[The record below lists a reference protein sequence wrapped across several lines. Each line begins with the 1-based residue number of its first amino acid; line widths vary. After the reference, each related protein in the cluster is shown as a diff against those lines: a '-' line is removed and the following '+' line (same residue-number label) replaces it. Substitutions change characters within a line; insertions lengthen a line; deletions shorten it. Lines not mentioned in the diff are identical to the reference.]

1 VRDFL
6 NLLNVTTTD
15 VVEADDAYVVEARS
29 TEPRFQACRLF
40 CPIRKNGKRVREIND
55 TPIHGKPVLIRMQ
68 VHRGSCTEC
77 GKPALPEA
85 LPFLQPGFWMTRR
98 LLDHIAKQAMR
109 RTFAEVAREA
119 RVHRT
124 TASNAFNA
132 FVDER
137 INSLRRETPRV
148 LGLDEKM
155 LLKQFRAVLGNV
167 EARTVLNILPDREA
181 SLEAYLRDLP
191 NKQRVEVVCTDMF
204 DGYRTMIRDV
214 MPGRAHVTDKFHVV
228 RRANTALD
236 QIRADVARRM
246 TDGRQRAGLR
256 MARKLFW
263 SRWGKSD
270 QKTRDRIEQWCNMA
284 PILADA
290 YWAKERFFDLYQCT
304 SPAEAERYY
313 ADWLRTLP
321 PTVEDKFRR
330 LVAVAPRWLPMVY
343 AYFEHP
349 FTTNYVE
356 AVNRILDDL
365 QRDGR
370 GYSFEVMRAKLM
382 LAGKLENKTFRDRHP
397 GAFMGGGANVEPL
410 ETYHWG
416 VDLGRLSDVFSAE
429 FYIVRDGRRFD
440 QPKGLST
447 LDPDFDLAA

>member
-1 VRDFL
+1 MTDIL
-6 NLLNVTTTD
+6 NLPNVTVTKVNELSD
-15 VVEADDAYVVEARS
+15 SYVVEARS
-29 TEPRFQACRLF
+29 TEPRLQGCRLF
-40 CPIRKNGKRVREIND
+40 CPIRRNGRKVREIND
-55 TPIHGKPVLIRMQ
+55 TPIHGKPVLIRMDVQ
-68 VHRGSCTEC
+68 RGSCTEC
-77 GKPALPEA
+77 GKTGLYEA
-85 LPFLQPGFWMTRR
+85 FAFVQPGFWMTRR
-98 LLDHIAKQAMR
+98 LLDHIAKQSMR
-109 RTFAEVAREA
+109 RTFAEVARESFIDPK
-119 RVHRT
+119 
-124 TASNAFNA
+124 TAGKAFHSY
-132 FVDER
+132 VDER
-137 INSLRRETPRV
+137 IAGLKRETPRV

-167 EARTVLNILPDREA
+167 EARTVLNILPDRET
-181 SLEAYLRDLP
+181 SLEAYLTDIP
-191 NKQRVEVVCTDMF
+191 NKDRVEVMVTDMY
-204 DGYRTMIRDV
+204 DPYRTMIRSL

-228 RRANTALD
+228 RRANQALD

-246 TDGRQRAGLR
+246 DDGRQRAGLR

-263 SRWGKSD
+263 SRWERSD
-270 QKTRDRIEQWCNMA
+270 QKTRDRIEGWCNMA

-290 YWAKERFFDLYQCT
+290 YWAKERFFDLYKCG

-321 PTVEDKFRR
+321 PTVEEKFRR
-330 LVAVAPRWLPMVY
+330 LVAVQKRWLPMVY

-397 GAFMGGGANVEPL
+397 GALMSAPAEPL
-410 ETYHWG
+410 ETFRWG
-416 VDLGRLSDVFSAE
+416 VDLGRLSDVFEAE
-429 FYIVRDGRRFD
+429 FYLIRDGQRVD

-447 LDPDFDLAA
+447 LDPDFDFAA

>member
-1 VRDFL
+1 MTDFL
-6 NLLNVTTTD
+6 NLPNVTTLKVNELPD
-15 VVEADDAYVVEARS
+15 SYVVEARS
-29 TEPRFQACRLF
+29 TEPRLQGCRLF
-40 CPIRKNGKRVREIND
+40 CPLRRNGKKAREIND
-55 TPIHGKPVLIRMQ
+55 TPIHGKPVLIRMEVQ
-68 VHRGSCTEC
+68 RGSCTEC
-77 GKPALPEA
+77 GRTGLYETF
-85 LPFLQPGFWMTRR
+85 PFVQPGFWMTRR
-98 LLDHIAKQAMR
+98 LLDHIAKQSMR
-109 RTFAEVAREA
+109 RTFSEVARECFVD
-119 RVHRT
+119 RK

-132 FVDER
+132 YVDER
-137 INSLRRETPRV
+137 IAGLKRETPRV
-148 LGLDEKM
+148 LGLDEKQ

-191 NKQRVEVVCTDMF
+191 NKQRVEVVCTDMY
-204 DGYRTMIRDV
+204 DGYRTMIRDA

-246 TDGRQRAGLR
+246 TDGRKRAGLR

-263 SRWGKSD
+263 SRWAKSE
-270 QKTRDRIEQWCNMA
+270 QKTRDRIEEWCNMA

-290 YWAKERFFDLYQCT
+290 YWAKERFFDLYQCS

-416 VDLGRLSDVFSAE
+416 VDLGRLSDVFNAE
-429 FYIVRDGRRFD
+429 FYIVRDGRRLD